1 MFILVYGFH
10 LEMEVL
16 MLTDLEYRYIL
27 SFWGPTQKILLV
39 KHWMVSTVKHVTV
52 THQLDFQLKSHH
64 VDECHQVGPTESYMV
79 IDTQLEAC
87 WADNNHQLLN
97 LHPKQVC
104 PLSRLLCI

>member
-97 LHPKQVC
+97 LHPKQVVGD
-104 PLSRLLCI
+104 LVL